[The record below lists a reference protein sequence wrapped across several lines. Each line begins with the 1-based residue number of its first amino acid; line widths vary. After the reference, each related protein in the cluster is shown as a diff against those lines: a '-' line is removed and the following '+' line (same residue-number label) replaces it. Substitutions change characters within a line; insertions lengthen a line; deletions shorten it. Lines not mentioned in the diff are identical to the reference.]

1 MPFLFADDSNLFS
14 SGKDLSV
21 LQNQTN
27 EELQNISKWLK
38 VNKLSLNIKRPIF
51 FIFSGRKVRNSD
63 VALNI
68 DGISTN
74 EEGSTKFLGVLL
86 DNKLNWKKHID
97 YVSRKLSRGIC
108 MISKVKKYLNGDSLV
123 TLYYSFIYPYMCHC
137 NLIWGSTYESN
148 LKKLTI
154 LQKRIIRI
162 ISGTRPKEHTDPL
175 FEKLGLMKFMSLNKY
190 SIGKFMFRYNIKQV
204 PDIFYGYF
212 KPIQDIHDHN
222 TRSCCGLYARQPK
235 TELSK
240 FSISYRGPVLWNK
253 IISTGI
259 NPETSEAIFTKY
271 LKKFI
276 NKGIIWD

>member
-21 LQNQTN
+21 LQNQTD
-27 EELQNISKWLK
+27 EELQNISKRLK
-38 VNKLSLNIKRPIF
+38 VNKLYLNIKKTHF
-51 FIFSGRKVRNSD
+51 FIFSGRKARNSD

-68 DGISTN
+68 DGISIN

-97 YVSRKLSRGIC
+97 YVSRKLSRGIG
-108 MISKVKKYLNGDSLV
+108 MISKAKKYLNGDSLV
-123 TLYYSFIYPYMCHC
+123 TLYYSFIYTYMCYC

-175 FEKLGLMKFMSLNKY
+175 FET
-190 SIGKFMFRYNIKQV
+190 IGTYEIHE
-204 PDIFYGYF
+204 F
-212 KPIQDIHDHN
+212 K
-222 TRSCCGLYARQPK
+222 
-235 TELSK
+235 
-240 FSISYRGPVLWNK
+240 
-253 IISTGI
+253 
-259 NPETSEAIFTKY
+259 
-271 LKKFI
+271 
-276 NKGIIWD
+276 